1 MTIFR
6 AALTYYGII
15 FACGTALG
23 ILRTMLL
30 VPRLGSTAATAL
42 EIPVMLALS
51 WLVCGAILRRFA
63 VPMRIPARIAMGAI
77 ALAMLWLS
85 EALLAMALG
94 AGASGFFIA
103 FTTPAG
109 ALGALAQIAFA
120 AFPALRHRTGLGV
133 RDDQRLH

>member
-15 FACGTALG
+15 FACGTVLG
-23 ILRTMLL
+23 ILRNLLL

-51 WLVCGAILRRFA
+51 WLVCGAILRRLA
-63 VPMRIPARIAMGAI
+63 VSMRISARIAMGAM
-77 ALAMLWLS
+77 ALAFLWLS

-94 AGASGFFIA
+94 ASASSFFTA

-109 ALGALAQIAFA
+109 TLGALAQIAFA
-120 AFPALRHRTGLGV
+120 AFPALCHRTGLGL
-133 RDDQRLH
+133 RDDQSLH